1 MNPDIN
7 RIVIEVFNAFATE
20 IKSIAKEQLGANGL
34 AHIVPE
40 TEIIASNKEAT
51 LVFKLPGYTVFV
63 EHGVKGTESTPMGTE
78 TSPYSYKHLGVSKEM
93 LGNISQWAR
102 QKGLSPKTKK
112 TSLDTTNTRRKLK
125 ESHTNPETSMAFAI
139 AKSVK
144 RKGLSAKKII
154 ANTLTPER
162 LQALTNAIGK
172 KIEKD
177 VLLHL
182 QKTN

>member
-7 RIVIEVFNAFATE
+7 RIVIEVFNAFAAE
-20 IKSIAKEQLGANGL
+20 IKGIAKEPLGANGL

-40 TEIIASNKEAT
+40 TEIIASKKGAT
-51 LVFKLPGYTVFV
+51 LVFKLPGYTIFV
-63 EHGVKGTESTPMGTE
+63 EHGVKGTESTPAGAE
-78 TSPYSYKHLGVSKEM
+78 TSSYSYKHLGVSKDM

-102 QKGLSPKTKK
+102 RKGLSPKTKK
-112 TSLDTTNTRRKLK
+112 TSLNKTNTRRKLK
-125 ESHTNPETSMAFAI
+125 ESNSNPETSMAFAI

-144 RKGLSAKKII
+144 KRGLSAKKII
-154 ANTLTPER
+154 ANTLTSER
-162 LQALTNAIGK
+162 LQALTNTIGK

-182 QKTN
+182 QKAN